1 MPKNR
6 VYNCD
11 CNKVSLMI
19 NDVSKGQIIYKCD
32 DCTCGFR
39 KVVKKKKTIKR
50 CKSREGDKADAKQCK
65 SGTSDAKQ
73 QIKRNILLFEAN
85 PLYTKFQEIEF
96 QLKEQNI
103 ELFDHKK
110 ETINSFIERV
120 KNNVD

>member
-1 MPKNR
+1 
-6 VYNCD
+6 
-11 CNKVSLMI
+11 MI
-19 NDVSKGQIIYKCD
+19 TDVSNGQIIYKCD
-32 DCTCGFR
+32 DCTCEFR
-39 KVVKKKKTIKR
+39 KVVKKKKTIKKQIQGGCSPTGRGTKSKVAEGNTKQRKSETSAAKR
-50 CKSREGDKADAKQCK
+50 C
-65 SGTSDAKQ
+65 
-73 QIKRNILLFEAN
+73 IKRNILLFEAN